1 VDQVRPRG
9 RESPH
14 QLLWLSADR
23 NPREVALLEP
33 HGLLAEQI
41 DRRKDLKS
49 SFCHVSML
57 IQQSSSRGVTAVA
70 EGSHP
75 EWETKETRDL
85 LKTIVSLRT
94 VDEAERFLR
103 DLCTLSELEA
113 MTHRWQAAQLVDR
126 GMPYHE
132 VSKRTGA
139 STTTVT
145 RVAHWLR
152 HGEGGY
158 RLMLDRRRRRPV
170 RTA

>member
-1 VDQVRPRG
+1 
-9 RESPH
+9 
-14 QLLWLSADR
+14 
-23 NPREVALLEP
+23 
-33 HGLLAEQI
+33 
-41 DRRKDLKS
+41 
-49 SFCHVSML
+49 M
-57 IQQSSSRGVTAVA
+57 A

-75 EWETKETRDL
+75 EWETQETRDL

-94 VDEAERFLR
+94 VSEAERFFR

-126 GMPYHE
+126 GLPYHE
-132 VSKRTGA
+132 VSRKTGA

-158 RLMLDRRRRRPV
+158 RLMLARRKRRRAQ
-170 RTA
+170 TA